1 MLATIRNLSSLF
13 ILLFESGAKGVVTT
27 GSPRLA
33 SLEADAEIRKGVLAV
48 PLGGDLGKH
57 Q

>member
-27 GSPRLA
+27 ESPRLA
-33 SLEADAEIRKGVLAV
+33 SLEADPEIRKGVLAV
-48 PLGGDLGKH
+48 PLGGDLGKN